1 MQVCTMIYMYIGGSC
16 PYMYMDV
23 LVYVQDGE
31 TTVDKSVFR
40 QIYTFLKPGLVFGIA
55 TIIGPPARTYFHMT
69 VQQWM
74 RLYGLIGVVQI

>member
-31 TTVDKSVFR
+31 TTVDKSVLGKF
-40 QIYTFLKPGLVFGIA
+40 ILFLSLDWFSVLQ
-55 TIIGPPARTYFHMT
+55 R
-69 VQQWM
+69 
-74 RLYGLIGVVQI
+74 